1 MNIKKIFA
9 LAAVSTMASFAFADA
24 ANTLITFSTPGPD
37 TYADG
42 TPAKKGEIYALVWSE
57 NEAFAGFNADGTAI
71 NANDKIIF
79 KAPLATGGENSH
91 CGLTLFQID
100 SKVAPQG
107 GHYEVYLL
115 DTRAGNNLVTG
126 AALAKTYGG
135 TSGTANIAANGS
147 VDNTKGGLVSNSD
160 KIGGEG
166 IADITPVITG
176 FKVDGAKIKITV
188 SNVFEGLPYVVQTGL
203 EKNGELKADVTPVEG
218 GLEFEVEPGDA
229 KFFSIKLK

>member
-42 TPAKKGEIYALVWSE
+42 TTVKDGEIYALVWS
-57 NEAFAGFNADGTAI
+57 ADGTFDGFTATGD
-71 NANDKIIF
+71 AADPADKVIF
-79 KAPLATGGENSH
+79 KAPLAKDGH

-107 GHYEVYLL
+107 GEYAVYLL
-115 DTRAGNNLVTG
+115 DTRAGNGLVTG